1 MKIQHFEDLYAFL
14 KVSESNGFSQAARQ
28 LELPVSVL
36 SKRVA
41 RLEDTL
47 GVRLFQR
54 STRAVQL
61 TEEGRSLV
69 PQVQRLLGDIKE
81 IEEQFADAGELKG
94 PVRLTLPWTLSQ
106 GPVAKVLTD
115 FRKKHPKVEVNVHF
129 SDALEKLVE
138 GGFDLAI
145 RFSALEDS
153 SLIARR
159 LGPNYL
165 KMVASATYLKKYG
178 APKTVRDLRNHA
190 MLVLPAHRQRKFQKS
205 AVSLAEL
212 SDSTTVS
219 SNNGLFLIELAKA
232 GAGIAVRSHWDV
244 AELVKRKELV
254 EVQINDRLEAGND
267 AYIVTPSNRYMS
279 ARVRALM
286 DTLVEE
292 FPKFLVSN

>member
-178 APKTVRDLRNHA
+178 TPKTVRDLRNHA

>member
-14 KVSESNGFSQAARQ
+14 KVSEVSGFSQAARQ
-28 LELPVSVL
+28 LDLPVSVL

-81 IEEQFADAGELKG
+81 IEEQFADAGELRG

-129 SDALEKLVE
+129 SDTLEKLVE

-165 KMVASATYLKKYG
+165 KMVANASYLKKYG
-178 APKTVRDLRNHA
+178 VPKTVKDLRDHA

-205 AVSLAEL
+205 GVSLAEL
-212 SDSTTVS
+212 SESTTVS

>member
-28 LELPVSVL
+28 LDLPVSVL

>member
-1 MKIQHFEDLYAFL
+1 MKIQHFEDLHAFL
-14 KVSESNGFSQAARQ
+14 KVSEASGFSQAARQ
-28 LELPVSVL
+28 LDIPVSVL

-54 STRAVQL
+54 STRAVHL

-94 PVRLTLPWTLSQ
+94 PIRLTLPWTLSQ

-115 FRKKHPKVEVNVHF
+115 FRKKHPKVEINVHF

-165 KMVASATYLKKYG
+165 KMVASAAYLKKYG
-178 APKTVRDLRNHA
+178 APKTVKDLRDHA

-205 AVSLAEL
+205 GVSLAEL
-212 SDSTTVS
+212 SESTTVS
-219 SNNGLFLIELAKA
+219 SNNGLFLIELAKS
-232 GAGIAVRSHWDV
+232 GAGIAIRSHWDV

-279 ARVRALM
+279 ARVRTLM